1 MKTPKQIWNRKDL
14 TPDVMNQIAS
24 ILVAAGPGVPSNFTY
39 KERLALAIVNVSKFD
54 KIEGAKDRSLG
65 TILSALEAG
74 LRSPETNCHFEAL
87 VMLNDAI
94 RTERQGETHHSE
106 N

>member
-1 MKTPKQIWNRKDL
+1 MNTPKQIWNRKDL
-14 TPDVMNQIAS
+14 TPEVMNQIAS
-24 ILVAAGPGVPSNFTY
+24 MHEAAGPGVPSNFTF

-65 TILSALEAG
+65 TILFALEAG

-87 VMLNDAI
+87 VMLKDAI
-94 RTERQGETHHSE
+94 ENARQGETHHSD